1 MHPSIWPHPVFVFF
15 NVLPICHTYMFYIIK
30 QNVIID
36 IANLVVTPLLVR
48 TAIQQLAVAELQFF
62 RVFHINAEESWLT
75 LCTNFLI
82 GDFSKTQNLH
92 LVVFE

>member
-15 NVLPICHTYMFYIIK
+15 YVLPICHTYMFYIIK

-36 IANLVVTPLLVR
+36 IANLVVTPLL
-48 TAIQQLAVAELQFF
+48 LPVAELQFF